1 MKKKRAVAGGLLL
14 VLGIAQSVSAETT
27 TVTYH
32 VDPSYMVLVPAN
44 TTIPF
49 NEESVN
55 YGKIRVEE
63 AQIEE
68 GKCIQ
73 VELISDKKLKNQSG
87 KEGEIPYEI
96 LADTTAFT
104 KARYT
109 TAGKRRTWY
118 HDRQRILEKSTVR
131 LLCGYSYFSD
141 ILCGCDRLEQEDG
154 QMKKAAIILMGICLC
169 LSIPVAA
176 EAAQTGI
183 SSVTQQSTI
192 NTTVPDTHMVTI
204 RSEHAQVS
212 YQHEEG
218 DDDETQE
225 TVTYAVERF
234 SSPQFLIQARKGWKI
249 TAVLVNGEDVTDQL
263 KDGMLTLPEVYED
276 QLLVVETE
284 ESTEDGKK
292 DDKKDGST
300 GGGGREDTK
309 PTDKKPTDTKNNGT
323 SGNSNSGTKTNVSTG
338 NSQGTKA
345 DLTGTTNGTAAA
357 KTADLQKNVMY
368 FMAAIVSGAVL
379 LILADN
385 RRKRK
390 HGE

>member
-14 VLGIAQSVSAETT
+14 VLGIAQSVSAGTT

-55 YGKIRVEE
+55 YGKIRIEE

-104 KARYT
+104 KARY
-109 TAGKRRTWY
+109 
-118 HDRQRILEKSTVR
+118 HDRQRILEKGTVR
-131 LLCGYSYFSD
+131 LLCGYGYFSD

-176 EAAQTGI
+176 EAAQTGT

-218 DDDETQE
+218 DDEETQE

-234 SSPQFLIQARKGWKI
+234 SSPQFQIQPKKGWKI

-284 ESTEDGKK
+284 
-292 DDKKDGST
+292 DDKKDEKKDDST
-300 GGGGREDTK
+300 GGGEQEDKKPADTK

-323 SGNSNSGTKTNVSTG
+323 SGSSNSGTKTDVSTG

-357 KTADLQKNVMY
+357 KTADMQKNVTY
-368 FMAAIVSGAVL
+368 FVAAIVSGAVL

>member
-1 MKKKRAVAGGLLL
+1 
-14 VLGIAQSVSAETT
+14 
-27 TVTYH
+27 
-32 VDPSYMVLVPAN
+32 
-44 TTIPF
+44 
-49 NEESVN
+49 
-55 YGKIRVEE
+55 
-63 AQIEE
+63 
-68 GKCIQ
+68 
-73 VELISDKKLKNQSG
+73 
-87 KEGEIPYEI
+87 
-96 LADTTAFT
+96 
-104 KARYT
+104 
-109 TAGKRRTWY
+109 
-118 HDRQRILEKSTVR
+118 
-131 LLCGYSYFSD
+131 
-141 ILCGCDRLEQEDG
+141 
-154 QMKKAAIILMGICLC
+154 MKKAAIILMGICLC

-300 GGGGREDTK
+300 GGGGR
-309 PTDKKPTDTKNNGT
+309 
-323 SGNSNSGTKTNVSTG
+323 
-338 NSQGTKA
+338 
-345 DLTGTTNGTAAA
+345 
-357 KTADLQKNVMY
+357 
-368 FMAAIVSGAVL
+368 
-379 LILADN
+379 
-385 RRKRK
+385 
-390 HGE
+390 

>member
-14 VLGIAQSVSAETT
+14 VLGIAQSVSAGTT

-109 TAGKRRTWY
+109 TAG
-118 HDRQRILEKSTVR
+118 E
-131 LLCGYSYFSD
+131 
-141 ILCGCDRLEQEDG
+141 E
-154 QMKKAAIILMGICLC
+154 
-169 LSIPVAA
+169 
-176 EAAQTGI
+176 
-183 SSVTQQSTI
+183 
-192 NTTVPDTHMVTI
+192 TVPDTHMVTI
-204 RSEHAQVS
+204 RSEHAQVR

-218 DDDETQE
+218 DDEETQE

-234 SSPQFLIQARKGWKI
+234 SSPQFQIQPKKGWKI

-276 QLLVVETE
+276 QQIVVETE
-284 ESTEDGKK
+284 DDKK
-292 DDKKDGST
+292 DDKKDDST
-300 GGGGREDTK
+300 GGGEQEDKKPADTK
-309 PTDKKPTDTKNNGT
+309 PTDKKPIDTKNNGT
-323 SGNSNSGTKTNVSTG
+323 SGSSNSGTKTDVSTG

-357 KTADLQKNVMY
+357 KTADLQKNVTY

>member
-1 MKKKRAVAGGLLL
+1 M
-14 VLGIAQSVSAETT
+14 
-27 TVTYH
+27 
-32 VDPSYMVLVPAN
+32 
-44 TTIPF
+44 
-49 NEESVN
+49 
-55 YGKIRVEE
+55 
-63 AQIEE
+63 
-68 GKCIQ
+68 
-73 VELISDKKLKNQSG
+73 
-87 KEGEIPYEI
+87 
-96 LADTTAFT
+96 
-104 KARYT
+104 
-109 TAGKRRTWY
+109 
-118 HDRQRILEKSTVR
+118 
-131 LLCGYSYFSD
+131 
-141 ILCGCDRLEQEDG
+141 
-154 QMKKAAIILMGICLC
+154 
-169 LSIPVAA
+169 
-176 EAAQTGI
+176 
-183 SSVTQQSTI
+183 
-192 NTTVPDTHMVTI
+192 
-204 RSEHAQVS
+204 
-212 YQHEEG
+212 
-218 DDDETQE
+218 
-225 TVTYAVERF
+225 
-234 SSPQFLIQARKGWKI
+234 
-249 TAVLVNGEDVTDQL
+249 LVNGEDVTDQL

>member
-1 MKKKRAVAGGLLL
+1 MKGWHL
-14 VLGIAQSVSAETT
+14 I
-27 TVTYH
+27 
-32 VDPSYMVLVPAN
+32 YMQPKTL
-44 TTIPF
+44 TM
-49 NEESVN
+49 
-55 YGKIRVEE
+55 R
-63 AQIEE
+63 
-68 GKCIQ
+68 
-73 VELISDKKLKNQSG
+73 LRL
-87 KEGEIPYEI
+87 
-96 LADTTAFT
+96 
-104 KARYT
+104 
-109 TAGKRRTWY
+109 RRWTP
-118 HDRQRILEKSTVR
+118 K
-131 LLCGYSYFSD
+131 
-141 ILCGCDRLEQEDG
+141 
-154 QMKKAAIILMGICLC
+154 
-169 LSIPVAA
+169 
-176 EAAQTGI
+176 
-183 SSVTQQSTI
+183 
-192 NTTVPDTHMVTI
+192 
-204 RSEHAQVS
+204 
-212 YQHEEG
+212 
-218 DDDETQE
+218 
-225 TVTYAVERF
+225 
-234 SSPQFLIQARKGWKI
+234 KGWKI

-292 DDKKDGST
+292 DDKKDDST

-357 KTADLQKNVMY
+357 KMADLQKNVMY

>member
-1 MKKKRAVAGGLLL
+1 
-14 VLGIAQSVSAETT
+14 
-27 TVTYH
+27 
-32 VDPSYMVLVPAN
+32 
-44 TTIPF
+44 
-49 NEESVN
+49 
-55 YGKIRVEE
+55 
-63 AQIEE
+63 
-68 GKCIQ
+68 
-73 VELISDKKLKNQSG
+73 
-87 KEGEIPYEI
+87 
-96 LADTTAFT
+96 
-104 KARYT
+104 
-109 TAGKRRTWY
+109 
-118 HDRQRILEKSTVR
+118 
-131 LLCGYSYFSD
+131 
-141 ILCGCDRLEQEDG
+141 
-154 QMKKAAIILMGICLC
+154 MKKAAIILMGICLC

-176 EAAQTGI
+176 EAAQTGT

-218 DDDETQE
+218 DDEETQE

-234 SSPQFLIQARKGWKI
+234 SSPQFQIQPKKGWKI

-276 QLLVVETE
+276 QQIVVETE
-284 ESTEDGKK
+284 ESTEDDKK
-292 DDKKDGST
+292 DDKKDDST
-300 GGGGREDTK
+300 EGGKQEDKKPADTK

-323 SGNSNSGTKTNVSTG
+323 SGSSNSGTKTDVSTG

-345 DLTGTTNGTAAA
+345 DLTGTMNGTAAA
-357 KTADLQKNVMY
+357 KTADMQKNVTY